1 MHDPRCPDR
10 EHLTSFALDRLL
22 AGETENTAPLHAHLA
37 ACAHCR
43 ERLAAFVAEQRV
55 YMRDE
60 LVRARVSALMA
71 ALSALRARL

>member
-22 AGETENTAPLHAHLA
+22 AGETENIAPLRAHLE
-37 ACAHCR
+37 ACARCR
-43 ERLAAFVAEQRV
+43 QRLAAVVAEQRA

-71 ALSALRARL
+71 ALSAMRARL